1 MIILKAIPTLDKREL
16 VAKIKHIFLNFE
28 AYKYNRVL
36 IEFFTNENIF
46 IGDNVL
52 ETTFKIQKNSAP
64 IIYEVS
70 GPYDAKSNSYPTIA
84 RVFYEGNL
92 IYECDLKPGILQ
104 RTAAMTWLYINVL
117 EHKPE
122 RILLFGGGNLAFHIA
137 SYLKDYIPNLMK
149 IDYNDV
155 EQKKD
160 IFETPL
166 REIGLTVN
174 FTLSP
179 DLSQYDTIIMA
190 TNTKDYILHARNISL
205 IKPGTLVISL
215 CTTSQIGEI
224 AEDIYHRQDMNVF
237 LDYPETKTF
246 TADMK
251 KANALGYLEKAI
263 LFSDIIKERA
273 SFDLRSKVNIVRLSG
288 TPMQNI
294 AVIDMML
301 EKENLVS
308 SLGNE

>member
-1 MIILKAIPTLDKREL
+1 MILLETTPTLEKNEL
-16 VAKIKHIFLNFE
+16 VSKIKHIFLNFE
-28 AYKYNRVL
+28 QYKYNRVL
-36 IEFFTNENIF
+36 IEFFTDENIF

-104 RTAAMTWLYINVL
+104 RTAAMTWLYIDVL

-122 RILLFGGGNLAFHIA
+122 RILLFGGGNLSFHIA
-137 SYLKDYIPNLMK
+137 SYLKGYIPNLMK

-155 EQKKD
+155 EQKRNR
-160 IFETPL
+160 FETPL

-174 FTLSP
+174 FTP
-179 DLSQYDTIIMA
+179 THDLSHYDTIIMA
-190 TNTKDYILHARNISL
+190 TNTKDYILHARNISQ

-215 CTTSQIGEI
+215 CTTSQMGEI
-224 AEDIYHRQDMNVF
+224 SEDIYNRHDVNVF

-251 KANALGYLEKAI
+251 KANTLGYLEKGI
-263 LFSDIIKERA
+263 LFLDIIKKRA
-273 SFDLRSKVNIVRLSG
+273 SYDLRSKVNIVRLSG
-288 TPMQNI
+288 TPMQNV

-301 EKENLVS
+301 EKKNLMPL
-308 SLGNE
+308 LGNE